1 MNKYL
6 KWVLTFKIGEQQGQ
20 KTGKTLY
27 WLLFTVHCALCT
39 VHCAAQPDSTA
50 RRNGLYQTRTGTY
63 QPARTLKHDLLH
75 TRLNLRFDWV
85 RQHVIGTATL
95 RFKPYFYP
103 QNTLELDARGFDVKG
118 VYLLDTL
125 SRYDSTY
132 RQTMKTYVFDTLQ
145 YTYADQKQ
153 LRLQLPRTY
162 TRRDTFD
169 IQVVYIAK
177 PNELPATPG
186 RKEGAAIPGAPERD
200 DNGLYFINH
209 DGLEPGKPRQI
220 WTQGETQNNSAW
232 FPTIDAPNEKMT
244 QEIYLTVENRY
255 QTLSNGK
262 LISAT
267 PHPADS
273 TRTDYWAQTKPHAPY
288 LAMIAVGEF
297 AVVRDSLVRDSLVP
311 DSVRRG
317 SVPNRPAL
325 ELSYY
330 VEPTYESSARA
341 IFGRTPAMMR
351 FLEQTFGVPYPWD
364 KYSQIV
370 VRDFVSGAME
380 NTSATVHNE
389 KLQRDARQ
397 LIDENDDETIVHEL
411 AHHWFGNYVTC
422 ESWANL
428 PLNESFAT
436 YAEYLW
442 FEHARSRDEAE
453 LHGASDLNQYLA
465 EAETKQEPL
474 IRPRVAD
481 HQGMFDAHSYQK
493 GGRVLHYLR
502 KLIGEDAFFLV
513 LKNYL
518 TAHPFGTA
526 EIADLRQEVEA
537 ITGEDMNW
545 FFDQWFLKPGHP
557 VLTVVPEFAPGKA
570 MLKISQLQDTT
581 VAPVFRLPLTVD
593 VWVKG
598 QRARYNVVVDRAR
611 QTLTFPA
618 EQRPDLILF
627 DADRRLVGT
636 IEQPKNKR
644 ELLFQYYHANT
655 YQDRYEAIVGLEDK
669 ASLLDSTQ
677 RRMMIDAMNDPFW
690 KIRQVAVS
698 NFGEY
703 DGKQFADIE
712 AIIQNKARNDPKSIV
727 RSEAIT
733 TLSSFGDNA
742 NDPLFRE
749 ALNDS
754 SYAVVSVALDAY
766 LMSKP
771 GDAGDIAA
779 RFEQVPNGDIITAV
793 ANFYANTPDP
803 ARFEWFL
810 EKLRSLSAQDQY
822 NFLQV
827 FGKYLVKSDGD
838 VQRRAIPMLETTARN
853 EPAYF
858 VRFGAYQVL
867 GLLTDVEGVKAIRRD
882 IRTNERDPR
891 LKEMYEQLRDF

>member
-1 MNKYL
+1 MMNFVSQFKLNAL
-6 KWVLTFKIGEQQGQ
+6 KQTYKRLFISVLFFI
-20 KTGKTLY
+20 LHSS
-27 WLLFTVHCALCT
+27 LFTLHSF
-39 VHCAAQPDSTA
+39 AQTADSTL
-50 RRNGLYQTRTGTY
+50 RRNLYQTRTGTY
-63 QPARTLKHDLLH
+63 QPSRTLKNDLLH

-95 RFKPYFYP
+95 RIKPYFYP
-103 QNTLELDARGFDVKG
+103 QNTLELDARGFDIKG
-118 VYLLDTL
+118 IYLLDTL
-125 SRYDSTY
+125 NRYDSTY
-132 RQTMKTYVFDTLQ
+132 KQPIKTYVFDTLQ

-153 LRLQLPRTY
+153 IRLQLPRTY

-177 PNELPATPG
+177 PNELPTTPS
-186 RKEGAAIPGAPERD
+186 RKEGVAISD
-200 DNGLYFINH
+200 DKGLYFINH

-220 WTQGETQNNSAW
+220 WTQGETQNSSAW

-255 QTLSNGK
+255 RTLSNGR
-262 LISAT
+262 LVSST
-267 PHPADS
+267 PNPADS
-273 TRTDYWAQTKPHAPY
+273 TRTDYWAQWKPHAPY

-297 AVVRDSLVRDSLVP
+297 AIVTDSIPRTSVGRDSQ
-311 DSVRRG
+311 
-317 SVPNRPAL
+317 PNRSAL
-325 ELSYY
+325 EISYY
-330 VEPTYESSARA
+330 VEPKYESSARA

-351 FLEQTFGVPYPWD
+351 FLEQLFGVPYPWD
-364 KYSQIV
+364 KYSQII

-389 KLQRDARQ
+389 KLQKDARQ

-411 AHHWFGNYVTC
+411 AHHWFGDYVTC
-422 ESWANL
+422 ESWSNL

-442 FEHARSRDEAE
+442 FEQARSRDEAD

-481 HQGMFDAHSYQK
+481 REDMFDAHSYQK

-502 KLIGEDAFFLV
+502 KFIGDDAFFLV
-513 LKNYL
+513 LRNYL
-518 TAHPFGTA
+518 NAHPFGTA
-526 EIADLRQEVEA
+526 EIADLRETVEA
-537 ITGEDMNW
+537 VTGEDMNW
-545 FFDQWFLKPGHP
+545 FFDQWFMRPGHP
-557 VLTVVPEFAPGKA
+557 VLKVEPEFAPGKT
-570 MLKISQLQDTT
+570 MLKISQLQDTL
-581 VAPVFRLPLTVD
+581 VAPLFRLPLKVD
-593 VWVKG
+593 VWTKG
-598 QRARYNVVVDRAR
+598 QKASYDVTIDRAR
-611 QTLTFPA
+611 QTLTFPTD
-618 EQRPDLILF
+618 QRPDLILF

-636 IEQPKNKR
+636 IDQPKNKR

-669 ASLLDSTQ
+669 AVLQDSLN
-677 RRMMIDAMNDPFW
+677 RKMMIDALNDPFW

-698 NFGEY
+698 NFAEY
-703 DGKQFADIE
+703 DGRQFSDIE
-712 AIIQNKARNDPKSIV
+712 AIIQSKARNDPKSIV
-727 RSEAIT
+727 RAEAIT
-733 TLSSFGDNA
+733 TLASFGDNA

-766 LMSKP
+766 LIGKP
-771 GDAGDIAA
+771 GDAADIAA

-803 ARFEWFL
+803 VRFEWFL
-810 EKLRSLSAQDQY
+810 EKMRSLSAQDQY

-827 FGKYLVKSDGD
+827 FGKYLIKSDGE
-838 VQRRAIPMLETTARN
+838 VQRRAVPILETTARN

-882 IRTNERDPR
+882 IRTNERDSR